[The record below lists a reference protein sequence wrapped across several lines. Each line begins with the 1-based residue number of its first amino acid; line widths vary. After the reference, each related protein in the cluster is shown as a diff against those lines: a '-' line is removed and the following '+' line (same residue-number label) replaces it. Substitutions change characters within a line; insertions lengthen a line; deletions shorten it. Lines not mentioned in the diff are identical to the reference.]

1 MSEQDVWALG
11 DYAAIAERL
20 EPAADTVVE
29 AAGDVAGREWLDVA
43 AGTGNVAVRA
53 ARAGARVTATDLS
66 PGLVAQGRRRTAD
79 EGLDVAW
86 GVADAQDL
94 PVANATYDVV
104 SSVFGAIFAPD
115 HDRVAA
121 ELHRVLRPGGML
133 VMTGWTPTGA
143 AQAVNDVMA
152 KAFGPPPGAP
162 MTDWG
167 VEARVREKLSAFGDV
182 RIETRTLEWGFDSAE
197 HAFEFFDRV
206 APPWQMLKAKVGE
219 QAWAELRDEFLETA
233 RRVMIRRDGSELA
246 YDPDYLL
253 IVAVR

>member
-1 MSEQDVWALG
+1 MSDQDVWALG

-20 EPAADTVVE
+20 EPAADAVVE
-29 AAGDVAGREWLDVA
+29 AAGDASGRDWLDVA

-66 PGLVAQGRRRTAD
+66 PGLVAQGRERTAAD
-79 EGLDVAW
+79 GLDVEW
-86 GVADAQDL
+86 GVADVQDL
-94 PVANATYDVV
+94 PVEEKTYDVV

-115 HDRVAA
+115 HEKVAT
-121 ELHRVLRPGGML
+121 ELGRVLRPGGTL

-152 KAFGPPPGAP
+152 QAFGPPPGAP

-167 VEARVREKLSAFGDV
+167 VEARVREKLAAFSEV
-182 RIETRTLEWGFDSAE
+182 RIESRTLEWGFASAE
-197 HAFEFFDRV
+197 EAFEFFDRV
-206 APPWQMLKAKVGE
+206 APPWQMLKLKVGE
-219 QAWAELRDEFLETA
+219 DAWAELRERFLETA
-233 RRVMIRRDGSELA
+233 RRVMAPKRDGVLA

-253 IVAVR
+253 IVATR

>member
-1 MSEQDVWALG
+1 MSDQDVWALG

-20 EPAADTVVE
+20 EPAADAVVE
-29 AAGDVAGREWLDVA
+29 AAGDVRDRDWLDVA

-66 PGLVAQGRRRTAD
+66 PGLVAQGRRRTAAD
-79 EGLDVAW
+79 GLDVEW

-94 PVANATYDVV
+94 PVEDETYDVV

-115 HDRVAA
+115 HDKVAA
-121 ELHRVLRPGGML
+121 ELRRVLRPGGTL

-152 KAFGPPPGAP
+152 KAFGPGPGAP

-167 VEARVREKLSAFGDV
+167 LDERVREKLAAFSEV
-182 RIETRTLEWGFDSAE
+182 RIETRALDWGFESPEAMFD
-197 HAFEFFDRV
+197 FFDRA
-206 APPWQMLKAKVGE
+206 APPWQVLKGKVAQDG
-219 QAWAELRDEFLETA
+219 WAELRAEFLDTA
-233 RRVMIRRDGSELA
+233 RRVMAAKPDGGVA
-246 YDPDYLL
+246 YEPDYLL
-253 IVAVR
+253 IVATR